1 MTLVRELRAIHKVY
15 TAHKIIANIIKSN
28 NKTILINKFQQKM
41 REIFSYKKA
50 IVLLMSTCNNLR
62 HLTRIK

>member
-1 MTLVRELRAIHKVY
+1 VY

-28 NKTILINKFQQKM
+28 NKSILINKFQQKM

-50 IVLLMSTCNNLR
+50 IVLVMLTCSSLR

>member
-28 NKTILINKFQQKM
+28 NKSILVNKFQQKM

-50 IVLLMSTCNNLR
+50 IVLL
-62 HLTRIK
+62 I

>member
-28 NKTILINKFQQKM
+28 NSILINKFQQKM

-50 IVLLMSTCNNLR
+50 IVLLMLTCNNLR